1 MSIESPSQRQPEH
14 DGLSL
19 LSLTLF
25 TGIGYGTV
33 LTIYVQCFFSLVH
46 SPMRQ
51 ALRLFFLGYASTMF
65 IIETLYVAANSRRV
79 WIAFVINWGSVAGP
93 SRYEIGLWHDWAS
106 IAAMACYIISNCLAD
121 ALILGRCMILL
132 RNMKNTRWLIPIPC
146 SVFLVVIATS
156 VNLFVDTID
165 VSKSVDAMTKAYCIF
180 VVVDLTFNII
190 TTSLII
196 ACIMIHR
203 TKLRKTIGT
212 RVHGREYN
220 NIIMMTTESCM
231 ISAISSIVYLVLY
244 AMNNFVQYPFMVIQ
258 NQMQVI
264 ALFVLILRIIQG
276 KAWTRRTDD
285 VDTTDHSLPSDIED
299 FPPRLSGLRFS
310 TRSEACTLVFA
321 YRTPD
326 YQQVASSRT

>member
-1 MSIESPSQRQPEH
+1 H

-33 LTIYVQCFFSLVH
+33 LTIYIQCLFSLVH

-51 ALRLFFLGYASTMF
+51 ALRLFFFGYASTMF
-65 IIETLYVAANSRRV
+65 VIETLYVAANSRRV
-79 WIAFVINWGSVAGP
+79 WIAFVINWGSVVGP

-106 IAAMACYIISNCLAD
+106 IAAMACYIISNWLAD
-121 ALILGRCMILL
+121 ALVLGRCMILL
-132 RNMKNTRWLIPIPC
+132 RNMKNRRWLIPIPC
-146 SVFLVVIATS
+146 SVFLVV
-156 VNLFVDTID
+156 
-165 VSKSVDAMTKAYCIF
+165 
-180 VVVDLTFNII
+180 
-190 TTSLII
+190 
-196 ACIMIHR
+196 
-203 TKLRKTIGT
+203 IGT

-276 KAWTRRTDD
+276 KAWTRRTD
-285 VDTTDHSLPSDIED
+285 
-299 FPPRLSGLRFS
+299 
-310 TRSEACTLVFA
+310 
-321 YRTPD
+321 
-326 YQQVASSRT
+326 